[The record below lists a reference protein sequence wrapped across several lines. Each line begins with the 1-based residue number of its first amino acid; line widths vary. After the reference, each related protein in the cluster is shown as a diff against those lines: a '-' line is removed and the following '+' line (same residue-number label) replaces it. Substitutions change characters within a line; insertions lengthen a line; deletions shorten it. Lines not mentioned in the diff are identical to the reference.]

1 MTAVCCCLAFVITPS
16 QSPPPPTADRLPPPP
31 SPPPALLN
39 DFDFSED
46 FATANFSGAVRGVV
60 VLQRGGARNEE
71 LEERF
76 DQVLSRA
83 LPIDPRERIDRSPNQ
98 NDAPDR

>member
-1 MTAVCCCLAFVITPS
+1 MTAVCFCLAFAITPS

-39 DFDFSED
+39 DFDFSKE

-60 VLQRGGARNEE
+60 VLPEE
-71 LEERF
+71 SACKAPPEATRAAT
-76 DQVLSRA
+76 SR
-83 LPIDPRERIDRSPNQ
+83 P
-98 NDAPDR
+98 

>member
-1 MTAVCCCLAFVITPS
+1 MTPVCCCLAFAITPS

-39 DFDFSED
+39 DFDFSKE

-60 VLQRGGARNEE
+60 VLQRGLAYGLLAGLRPHEHK
-71 LEERF
+71 LVVPCDGGHPCR
-76 DQVLSRA
+76 
-83 LPIDPRERIDRSPNQ
+83 LPSSPTRTAWPR
-98 NDAPDR
+98 

>member
-1 MTAVCCCLAFVITPS
+1 MTPVCCCLAFAITPS

-39 DFDFSED
+39 DFDFSKD

-60 VLQRGGARNEE
+60 VLQRGLVYGLLAG
-71 LEERF
+71 L
-76 DQVLSRA
+76 
-83 LPIDPRERIDRSPNQ
+83 
-98 NDAPDR
+98 APGEHKLVVPCG